1 MLLNTVLTIKIHSII
16 EFNLLNKYILSTYYV
31 PGIMLGVIYSGG
43 EKKHSH
49 YPHGTVTVLMELK
62 H

>member
-31 PGIMLGVIYSGG
+31 PGIMLGVIYSGRV
-43 EKKHSH
+43 EKAQPLPSWNCHCA
-49 YPHGTVTVLMELK
+49 HGA
-62 H
+62 